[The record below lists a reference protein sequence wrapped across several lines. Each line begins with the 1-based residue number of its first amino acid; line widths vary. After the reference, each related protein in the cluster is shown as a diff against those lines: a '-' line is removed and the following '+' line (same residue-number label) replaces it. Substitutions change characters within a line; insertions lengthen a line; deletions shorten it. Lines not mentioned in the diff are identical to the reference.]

1 MKSTNFEP
9 EQKTQIVIDH
19 KCVSK
24 RPLGASAWSM
34 VEGKEYDDQE
44 EPNSQTK
51 DEDRSEDK
59 GEDKSQNKT
68 DEENSRENSNEKSV

>member
-44 EPNSQTK
+44 EPDSQAK
-51 DEDRSEDK
+51 NEDRRERTK
-59 GEDKSQNKT
+59 G
-68 DEENSRENSNEKSV
+68 DEVRPEGLVPAGR